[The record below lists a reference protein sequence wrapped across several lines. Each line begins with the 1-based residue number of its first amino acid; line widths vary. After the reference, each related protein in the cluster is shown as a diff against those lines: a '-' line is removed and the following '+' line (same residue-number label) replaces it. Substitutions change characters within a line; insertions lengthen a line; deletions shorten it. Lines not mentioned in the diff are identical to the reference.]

1 MRITINLLPWRDAR
15 RDKQTRGF
23 YALLILALGLGAA
36 LGGTIAV
43 YYSAQLEGQLQRNTL
58 IRQQLVKL
66 DADISRVSDFKADA
80 SALGERLAS
89 YQALQLGRGDLV
101 AVFNGISERMVEGVV
116 FQRLSRTGSLFSV
129 VANAETE
136 GQVSEQ
142 LRQMSTMQSME
153 APRLSEVGRD
163 RESTHRHF
171 RFEMRQL
178 DAKDMNMEVDHEGKP
193 IP

>member
-1 MRITINLLPWRDAR
+1 MRIMINLLPWRDAR

-23 YALLILALGLGAA
+23 YALLILALGLSAA

-43 YYSAQLEGQLQRNTL
+43 YYSAQLERQLQRNTL

-101 AVFNGISERMVEGVV
+101 AVFNGISARMVEGVV

-129 VANAETE
+129 VANAGTE

-163 RESTHRHF
+163 RESAHRYF